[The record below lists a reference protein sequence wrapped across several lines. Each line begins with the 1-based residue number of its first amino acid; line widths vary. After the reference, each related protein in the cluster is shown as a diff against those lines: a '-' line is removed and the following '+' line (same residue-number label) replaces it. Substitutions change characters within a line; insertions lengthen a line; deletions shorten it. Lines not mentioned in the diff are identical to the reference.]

1 MNDLSQTPRAPS
13 GAPLDRI
20 ANQAL
25 TLGRD
30 IVDVAGALDT
40 LAATTTAQLALLSEA
55 QGAAGTVQ
63 EANSRVIAGVELV
76 SGAAQTTMEAVA
88 QTVAQ
93 LRETGDH
100 ARKIAGWVQ
109 SVVNRMTE
117 VTQTLATVQAE
128 NTEIRAIAT
137 QVNILAINAK
147 IEAVRA
153 GDAGRGFAVVAEAIN
168 ELSRKTA
175 NAAEGIG
182 TAVTG
187 LSEGIDVLRKEAGA
201 ISGHAEAVLTGAAE
215 SDTAM
220 GQMTESVARTRA
232 AVADIAERAE
242 TVRGANARFAPAFTR
257 MSTGMEETAA
267 QVQSARK
274 RINGLISVGETIV
287 QDAVVMGGA
296 IADSALIRFAQN
308 AARHVGDAFAEGI
321 RSGRITQAELFTQR
335 YTEIPGTDPP
345 QVMASFTRFTDA
357 VLPAIQ
363 EAALDLDPHIVFC
376 AAVDRNGY
384 LPTHNRRFSQP
395 QSPDPVWNAANCRN
409 RRIFN
414 DRVGLRAGQSNAP
427 FVLQI
432 YRRDMG
438 GGQYVLMKDLSA
450 PIVVNGQHWGGLRIG
465 YRF

>member
-1 MNDLSQTPRAPS
+1 MLFRS
-13 GAPLDRI
+13 
-20 ANQAL
+20 
-25 TLGRD
+25 
-30 IVDVAGALDT
+30 
-40 LAATTTAQLALLSEA
+40 
-55 QGAAGTVQ
+55 
-63 EANSRVIAGVELV
+63 
-76 SGAAQTTMEAVA
+76 
-88 QTVAQ
+88 
-93 LRETGDH
+93 
-100 ARKIAGWVQ
+100 
-109 SVVNRMTE
+109 
-117 VTQTLATVQAE
+117 
-128 NTEIRAIAT
+128 
-137 QVNILAINAK
+137 
-147 IEAVRA
+147 
-153 GDAGRGFAVVAEAIN
+153 
-168 ELSRKTA
+168 
-175 NAAEGIG
+175 
-182 TAVTG
+182 
-187 LSEGIDVLRKEAGA
+187 
-201 ISGHAEAVLTGAAE
+201 
-215 SDTAM
+215 
-220 GQMTESVARTRA
+220 
-232 AVADIAERAE
+232 
-242 TVRGANARFAPAFTR
+242 VRGANARFAPAFTR
-257 MSTGMEETAA
+257 MSTGMEKTAA

-296 IADSALIRFAQN
+296 IADSALIRFAQK

-321 RSGRITQAELFTQR
+321 RSGRITQAELFSQR

-384 LPTHNRRFSQP
+384 LPTHNRRFSHP

-414 DRVGLRAGQSNAP
+414 DRVGLRAGQSHAP

-450 PIVVNGQHWGGLRIG
+450 PIIVNGQHWGGLRIG